1 MELGTFFLLYLPSV
15 LGKLETGELTDF
27 TYQLPIGSTIDVN
40 PKGQRWRRSSAVNID
55 SITTLETEGDRLS
68 LDLEGASLAIDTLP
82 DNGTQIVE
90 DHHNYYI
97 SRSYGPNDFRT
108 KELWVDFATVDK
120 SKVRVHGILSNTHRQ
135 ASRVILSFD
144 FPFYGHYLRQI
155 TIATGGFIFTGEV
168 IHRMLTATQY
178 IAPLMANF
186 DPSYSR
192 NSTIRYFDN
201 GTAFVV
207 QWDKVFLPDREDIG
221 SFTFQA
227 MLCQEGR
234 IVFSY
239 KDVPITVTQ
248 INSAEHPVKVG
259 LSDAFMIDHK
269 APHVPDGQ
277 RRMIYEYHRVEIDMT
292 KISNSSALEFTPVSM
307 CLQHLSCNACVNAEV
322 RFNCSWCAVLQR
334 CSNGFDRHRQEWL
347 DYRCMEEHSGELC
360 EDHPEHFPDVSSTV
374 VFVNSL
380 ESEVTTTTSVL
391 LSSSLT
397 MEDDTKLIFHLKDN
411 DITDDSPSDKKGP
424 LHTGVVV
431 GIVLAVIVIAVIIL
445 GIIYISSHPLS
456 PAALFF
462 IEAQGR
468 SVMKY
473 SPFVWMSTA
482 PTTLKKPDTIQ
493 DKAACLIDTKPT
505 NILN

>member
-1 MELGTFFLLYLPSV
+1 MGLYTFLLLYLPSV
-15 LGKLETGELTDF
+15 VAADLGAGERLERADF
-27 TYQLPIGSTIDVN
+27 TYQLPNASTVGVSL
-40 PKGQRWRRSSAVNID
+40 KRQRWKRSSPVNMD
-55 SITTLETEGDRLS
+55 SVKMLEAEGDRLS
-68 LDLEGASLAIDTLP
+68 QDLVGASLAIDTLP
-82 DNGTQIVE
+82 DNGTQIME
-90 DHHNYYI
+90 DYHNYYV
-97 SRSYGPNDFRT
+97 SRSYGPNDSRT
-108 KELWVDFATVDK
+108 KELWVDFTKVDK

-227 MLCQEGR
+227 TLCQEGR

-248 INSAEHPVKVG
+248 INSAQHPVKVG
-259 LSDAFMIDHK
+259 LSDAFMIDHE

-277 RRMIYEYHRVEIDMT
+277 RRTIYEYHRVEMDMA
-292 KISNSSALEFTPVSM
+292 KITNSSALEFTPVSM
-307 CLQHLSCNACVNAEV
+307 CLQHLSCNACANAES
-322 RFNCSWCAVLQR
+322 RFNCSWCGVLQR

-347 DYRCMEEHSGELC
+347 DYHCMEEHSDELC
-360 EDHPEHFPDVSSTV
+360 EDLPEHSQDVVSTETLW
-374 VFVNSL
+374 NPL
-380 ESEVTTTTSVL
+380 ESKVTTTSML

-397 MEDDTKLIFHLKDN
+397 TEDDTKLIFHRKD
-411 DITDDSPSDKKGP
+411 DAITDDSPSEKKGGP
-424 LHTGVVV
+424 VHTGVVV

-445 GIIYISSHPLS
+445 VVIYINSHPLS
-456 PAALFF
+456 PTALFF
-462 IEAQGR
+462 IERR
-468 SVMKY
+468 SHRWPAMK
-473 SPFVWMSTA
+473 FRNNTGH
-482 PTTLKKPDTIQ
+482 PTYTEVEPMGH
-493 DKAACLIDTKPT
+493 DKEGFLEAEQC
-505 NILN
+505 